1 MAIQQIREQ
10 DYNRQRFDER
20 QTVEERSLGDLF
32 SELSTEISTL
42 FRYEL
47 QLARAE
53 LTQKVTKAG
62 RNIAFV
68 AMGGAIAYAG
78 LLALVAAIVTVLA
91 LFMPVWAAAL
101 LTGLVVAGIGYAI
114 LQKGM
119 SELRQLNPAP
129 ERTIETLK
137 EDKEWLN
144 RQMK

>member
-78 LLALVAAIVTVLA
+78 VLALVAAIVTVLA